1 MKTWL
6 TVLDAA
12 DYAGL
17 SRDTI
22 YTACERRELRHAR
35 VGGRR
40 TIRLKAEWIDAWL
53 ERHARG
59 AESALG
65 ATIKAVTERPQYP
78 DVDDAPR
85 RAGDQTRSTNGAA
98 LAGLRESRHAR

>member
-6 TVLDAA
+6 TVVDAA

-22 YTACERRELRHAR
+22 YTACERHELRHAR

-59 AESALG
+59 ADEPTP
-65 ATIKAVTERPQYP
+65 ATRRP
-78 DVDDAPR
+78 V
-85 RAGDQTRSTNGAA
+85 AGQRSELT
-98 LAGLRESRHAR
+98 S